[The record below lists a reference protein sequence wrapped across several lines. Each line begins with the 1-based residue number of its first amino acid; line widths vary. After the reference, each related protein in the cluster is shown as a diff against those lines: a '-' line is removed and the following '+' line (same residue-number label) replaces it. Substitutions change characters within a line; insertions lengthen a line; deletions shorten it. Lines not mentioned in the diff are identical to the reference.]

1 MEVPYSTGILITK
14 AWRDL
19 KCIFL
24 FFNFFDDLQ
33 GEIHHVLNPNPYR
46 GAFGSDAKRYAEDV
60 QDHIDHGTSG
70 KVAGFIAET
79 IQVWLVISVMWQNAA
94 SSID

>member
-1 MEVPYSTGILITK
+1 MLNLMYPM
-14 AWRDL
+14 
-19 KCIFL
+19 L
-24 FFNFFDDLQ
+24 FFNFFGDLQ

-46 GAFGSDAKRYAEDV
+46 GAFGADAKRYADDV

-79 IQVWLVISVMWQNAA
+79 IQVWNFLILSCGKMLLE
-94 SSID
+94 S